1 MHTGAVPEQWKG
13 GALEIC
19 LLCVFDSSHRVSL
32 GHPGP
37 LARLLAVR
45 AWAVTT
51 NPSVAEPAHA
61 YALYQKPDK

>member
-1 MHTGAVPEQWKG
+1 MARTLSKYYG
-13 GALEIC
+13 
-19 LLCVFDSSHRVSL
+19 SL

-51 NPSVAEPAHA
+51 NPSVAEPADA